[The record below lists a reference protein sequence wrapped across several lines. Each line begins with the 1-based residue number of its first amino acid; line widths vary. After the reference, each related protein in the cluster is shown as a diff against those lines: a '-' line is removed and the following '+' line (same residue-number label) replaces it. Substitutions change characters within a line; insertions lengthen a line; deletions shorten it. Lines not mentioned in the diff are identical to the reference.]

1 MEKLCSQHFSLFFG
15 NESIM
20 VTSRF
25 FVLFSRPDWDFGK
38 MDILKNVQNRVPNV
52 KPGKVVFSD
61 KSKYKI

>member
-1 MEKLCSQHFSLFFG
+1 MEKLCSQHFSSFFK

-38 MDILKNVQNRVPNV
+38 MDILKNVQNRFLNV
-52 KPGKVVFSD
+52 RPEKVIF
-61 KSKYKI
+61 YTQ

>member
-38 MDILKNVQNRVPNV
+38 MDILKNVQNRFLNV
-52 KPGKVVFSD
+52 RPEKVNF
-61 KSKYKI
+61 YTQ

>member
-1 MEKLCSQHFSLFFG
+1 MRAFQSQVPFF
-15 NESIM
+15 
-20 VTSRF
+20 RPF
-25 FVLFSRPDWDFGK
+25 PRPDWDFGK